1 MMRARHWTYVA
12 GALILAAA
20 NAYAGTGSGQVTL
33 YEGPDFNGRS
43 VIANADVSYV
53 KRWGFGDSA
62 ASIVVSEGVW
72 EACTDPWYKGR
83 CVQLPPG
90 NYRRIDVTLNE
101 PITSVRQ
108 LASSDRVA
116 LVPAPA
122 VVVAAPVTTTQLAT
136 VTAPVVVN
144 SAPVVVSPQP
154 AVGTP
159 TVVAPAQSVVVA
171 SQAVAVAPST
181 GRIVLYEFPN
191 FGGVQAAVDHGQ
203 AKDLD
208 WAHFG
213 NANHRATSIRVE
225 SGTWIVCT
233 DIAFRG
239 ECRVLDPGDYPQLAG
254 GLSVGVSSA
263 QQVWRP
269 EYGALPVYTR

>member
-1 MMRARHWTYVA
+1 MLVA
-12 GALILAAA
+12 AS
-20 NAYAGTGSGQVTL
+20 AYAGQVTL
-33 YEGPDFNGRS
+33 YEGADFDGRS

-53 KRWGFGDSA
+53 KRSGFGDSA
-62 ASIVVSEGVW
+62 ASIVVSDGVW

-108 LASSDRVA
+108 LASTDRVTA
-116 LVPAPA
+116 APAPA
-122 VVVAAPVTTTQLAT
+122 VVVAAPVTTAQVAT
-136 VTAPVVVN
+136 ITAPVVVTP
-144 SAPVVVSPQP
+144 APVLVNPP
-154 AVGTP
+154 A
-159 TVVAPAQSVVVA
+159 TVVAPAQPVVVA
-171 SQAVAVAPST
+171 PQTVAVAPQAVAVAPST
-181 GRIVLYEFPN
+181 GRIVLYEYPN
-191 FGGVQAAVDHGQ
+191 FGGLQAAVDRGQ

-233 DIAFRG
+233 EIAFRG
-239 ECRVLDPGDYPQLAG
+239 ECRVLEPGEYPQLAG
-254 GLSVGVSSA
+254 ALSPGVSSA

-269 EYGALPVYTR
+269 EYGALTVYSR